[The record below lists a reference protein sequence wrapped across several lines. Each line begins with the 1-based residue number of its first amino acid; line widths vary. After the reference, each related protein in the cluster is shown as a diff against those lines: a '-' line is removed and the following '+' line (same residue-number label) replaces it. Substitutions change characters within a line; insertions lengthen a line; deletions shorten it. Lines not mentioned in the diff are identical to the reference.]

1 MKLGEMPGYLL
12 VAYQGVGDRVA
23 PEHNG
28 ATLIAHC
35 DAWSLHRD
43 IAAPMD
49 GVIVVIVF
57 NIWGSKVLLQFSRV
71 HITAVKALK
80 KRWIEKL
87 CYSPVHFRNMPWNI
101 QMCFRCCPR
110 LSAFSTSVQLCI
122 PVWYLHIIGTIYVSG
137 TINMHI
143 NSTYKLLAPWYPA

>member
-57 NIWGSKVLLQFSRV
+57 NIWGSKGIIAILEFTWQQS
-71 HITAVKALK
+71 
-80 KRWIEKL
+80 KRWRKDVTEKL
-87 CYSPVHFRNMPWNI
+87 C
-101 QMCFRCCPR
+101 
-110 LSAFSTSVQLCI
+110 
-122 PVWYLHIIGTIYVSG
+122 
-137 TINMHI
+137 
-143 NSTYKLLAPWYPA
+143 

>member
-43 IAAPMD
+43 IAAPID

-57 NIWGSKVLLQFSRV
+57 NIWGSKVLLQFWSSRESSQSV
-71 HITAVKALK
+71 EEKVWLKNCVIVQSLAV
-80 KRWIEKL
+80 I
-87 CYSPVHFRNMPWNI
+87 
-101 QMCFRCCPR
+101 CPEIFKCVSGAAHDYF
-110 LSAFSTSVQLCI
+110 SASVQLCI
-122 PVWYLHIIGTIYVSG
+122 TVWYNCIGTIYISG

-143 NSTYKLLAPWYPA
+143 NGTYKLLAPCFPA